1 MGSALT
7 QTGRA
12 QLSHLIALVSAVG
25 EISRGEKG
33 SKAKHLR
40 VQVTISCGA
49 QNSAGTCRLGLPT
62 GLSMTFIII
71 IIIII
76 SSSSS
81 RRSAYELY

>member
-1 MGSALT
+1 VGSALT
-7 QTGRA
+7 QTGCA

-33 SKAKHLR
+33 SKAKNLR

-49 QNSAGTCRLGLPT
+49 PNSAGACRLRLPT
-62 GLSMTFIII
+62 GLSMTFMFIII
-71 IIIII
+71 II
-76 SSSSS
+76 SSSS

>member
-7 QTGRA
+7 QTGCV

-25 EISRGEKG
+25 EMSRGEKG
-33 SKAKHLR
+33 SKAKNLR
-40 VQVTISCGA
+40 VQVTISCGT
-49 QNSAGTCRLGLPT
+49 QNSAGTSTCRLPT
-62 GLSMTFIII
+62 GLSMTFMF